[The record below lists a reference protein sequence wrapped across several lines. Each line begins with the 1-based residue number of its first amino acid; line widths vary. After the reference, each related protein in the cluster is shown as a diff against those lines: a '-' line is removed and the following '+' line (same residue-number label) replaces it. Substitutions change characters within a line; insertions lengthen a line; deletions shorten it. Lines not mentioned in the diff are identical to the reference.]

1 MKQTFS
7 YSEKIRS
14 FFMILLP
21 VLATQLSLEAI
32 PFFGTIMAGQAS
44 PQDLVGVAA
53 GSSLW
58 VPVFVGLCGILAAI
72 VPLVAHLLGA
82 QKHEKVAPTV
92 IQGLYLAILLSGIV
106 ILIGFFLVPIILH
119 YTQLEPKAN
128 DAALGYLK
136 GIAWGVP
143 FLFLYTVL
151 RSFMDGLGMTQKT
164 MWVTFSVIPING
176 FFNWVLI
183 EGRLGFPAYGGAGAG
198 WAATFTYIFLL
209 GFALF
214 MVATQKKLKAYPLLK
229 NWPAPSL
236 KAFKEQLAIGL
247 PIGFAIFC
255 EVSIFCVVTL
265 LMSSYGTLIMAGHQ
279 SAMNFSGLLY
289 MLPLSISNT
298 LTIIIGY
305 EVGAKR
311 YQDANKYSIIG
322 MTFAFAI
329 GLFFTFGIYQYQ
341 DQVALLYSKDTSTLA
356 EILKFMVYARFFLL
370 VDAIAAPIQGILR
383 GYKDVRVTFFLAIF
397 SYWIVGVPVGWFLA
411 HNTHWGPFG
420 YWIGLV
426 SGLAAGAIGLSIRL
440 WFIRKKYKSI
450 SN

>member
-82 QKHEKVAPTV
+82 QKQDQIAHTV
-92 IQGLYLAILLSGIV
+92 IQGLYLALILSGFV
-106 ILIGFFLVPIILH
+106 VLIGFLLVPIILQFT
-119 YTQLEPKAN
+119 YLEPKAN

-164 MWVTFSVIPING
+164 MWVTFSVIPVNG

-183 EGRLGFPAYGGAGAG
+183 EGRLGFPPFGGAGAG
-198 WAATFTYIFLL
+198 WAATFTYVCLL

-214 MVATQKKLKAYPLLK
+214 MVATQKRLKAYPLFR

-236 KAFKEQLAIGL
+236 HAFKEQLAIGL

-289 MLPLSISNT
+289 MLPLSISGA
-298 LTIIIGY
+298 LTIIVGY

-311 YQDANKYSIIG
+311 YQDAHQYSIIG
-322 MTFAFAI
+322 LVFAFLV
-329 GLFFTFGIYQYQ
+329 GLIFTFGVYQYQ
-341 DQVALLYSKDTSTLA
+341 DSVAHLYSKDNSTLT

-397 SYWIVGVPVGWFLA
+397 SYWVVGIPVGWILA
-411 HNTHWGPFG
+411 NYTEWGPFG

-426 SGLAAGAIGLSIRL
+426 SGLAAGAVGLSIRL
-440 WFIRKKYKSI
+440 WFIRKKYK
-450 SN
+450 